1 MLEYSYAF
9 WRLFGSGGARRCFA
23 SSAFTDEFWVS
34 GDPPP
39 RPRDCY
45 WERNVNRRPAAQC
58 CETAMVSVA
67 IEIGTIRVRSYLDSS
82 LKS

>member
-9 WRLFGSGGARRCFA
+9 WRLFGSGGARRCSA
-23 SSAFTDEFWVS
+23 SSDFMAEFWDS
-34 GDPPP
+34 GDPLP
-39 RPRDCY
+39 RPRVCF